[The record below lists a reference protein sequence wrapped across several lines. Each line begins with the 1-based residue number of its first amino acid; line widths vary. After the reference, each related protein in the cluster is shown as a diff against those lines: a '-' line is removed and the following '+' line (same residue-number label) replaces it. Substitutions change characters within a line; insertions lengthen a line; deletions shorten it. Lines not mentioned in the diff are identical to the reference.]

1 MKILILG
8 NGFDLD
14 HDLPTS
20 YSDFLDFCNCVLSMD
35 TAKYAAEKRK
45 LKESQILY
53 ICELEGNPDLKR
65 RFTDLLK
72 NNHLLNY
79 FNIQKKKTGKNWID
93 LEREIKSII
102 SEFRIVEAELK
113 KSNQSTYALNREHKI
128 QALLCELGLNGLGGK
143 ELNAI
148 KLAAIHHDLCVC
160 LDRFSKAL
168 EMYIYNFID
177 QTKVTGVSPDII
189 GFDANRVLTFNYSDT
204 YERVYG
210 GIHWNEEVDHIHGSA
225 KDNTEDDSNIIL
237 GVTSDSEISSEYVEF
252 EKYFQRI
259 TKQTRSNYKKWLE
272 ASLGKKEKIEITFF
286 GHSLDATDSDVIK
299 DMVMHEKSSITI
311 FYYDKSAYK
320 QIVANLI
327 EIIGKDKLVNFLYG
341 EQPKIRFVKQ
351 QEHQKDSTA
360 GLEITRDIRK
370 LYRLYELSKEEITA
384 LIEKIKKKVESKD
397 QSYFYSQTKVISIFE
412 ALRFHKIISKGV
424 KNFSEICSLLDYEVT
439 NQGRLKYY
447 DEEEWVDYQP
457 WGEEIPCDSLTV
469 KLIAQVNEN
478 NKKRYDQAKSL
489 MPYYDI
495 TQMTSAQEI
504 KDALLEAFKIEK
516 PTAAYWKQLNQLV
529 DSMPENKL
537 LEEAFGL
544 IDKEDLPLEI
554 RVRFKHFTSV
564 YWEMDFNIQY
574 NRQMMEA
581 YEERCKSGEEDI

>member
-14 HDLPTS
+14 HDLPTK
-20 YSDFLDFCNCVLSMD
+20 YSDFLNFCNCVLCMG
-35 TAKYAAEKRK
+35 TAKYASERRK
-45 LKESQILY
+45 LKKSQIPY
-53 ICELEGNPDLKR
+53 ICKLESDDDLKC
-65 RFTDLLK
+65 RFVDLLK
-72 NNHLLNY
+72 NNYLLNY
-79 FNIQKKKTGKNWID
+79 FNIQKKKKGKNWID

-102 SEFRIVEAELK
+102 SEFRIVESELK
-113 KSNQSTYALNREHKI
+113 KSNQSTYALNKEHKI
-128 QALLCELGLNGLGGK
+128 QALLRELDLNVCGGK
-143 ELNAI
+143 DLNAI
-148 KLAAIHHDLCVC
+148 KLANIHDDLCMC
-160 LDRFSKAL
+160 LDSFSKAL
-168 EMYIYNFID
+168 ELYIYHFIN
-177 QTKVTGVSPDII
+177 QAKVMGVSPDII

-210 GIHWNEEVDHIHGSA
+210 GFHWNEEVDHIHGSA
-225 KDNTEDDSNIIL
+225 KDVTEDESNIIL
-237 GVTSDSEISSEYVEF
+237 GVTSDSGISSEYVEF

-259 TKQTRSNYKKWLE
+259 TKQTSSNYKKWLE
-272 ASLGKKEKIEITFF
+272 AGLGKKEKIEITFF
-286 GHSLDATDSDVIK
+286 GHSLDATDGDVIK
-299 DMVMHEKSSITI
+299 DMVMHERSLITI
-311 FYYDKSAYK
+311 FYCDKGAYK

-327 EIIGKDKLVNFLYG
+327 EIIGKDKLVNFIYG

-370 LYRLYELSKEEITA
+370 LYRLYELSKEEITT
-384 LIEKIKKKVESKD
+384 LVEKIKKKVEIKD
-397 QSYFYSQTKVISIFE
+397 QSYFYSQSKVISIFE
-412 ALRFHKIISKGV
+412 ALRFHEIISEGV
-424 KNFSEICSLLDYEVT
+424 EKYAEICSLLDYEVT

-469 KLIAQVNEN
+469 KLIAIVNED
-478 NKKRYDQAKSL
+478 NKKRYDQARSR

-495 TQMTSAQEI
+495 MQMTSAQEI

-516 PTAAYWKQLNQLV
+516 PTVTYWKQLNQLV

-537 LEEAFGL
+537 LEDAFEL
-544 IDKEDLPLEI
+544 IEKEDLPLEI

-581 YEERCKSGEEDI
+581 YEERCKNEEEDI